1 MPTCSWFEI
10 ELNGLIPDSCRLIT
24 PSEGLALYSRK
35 SPDPTFSNIDMND
48 AYDDQLFKLIS
59 DITQVDKVDFNID
72 AGVVSSSKS
81 VTLAEE
87 VFTNNS
93 DTEQVMTFSTNKG
106 VTNSCTFEYGTGFAV
121 NVGMEFSGVYNP
133 IHCLVCGAIC

>member
-10 ELNGLIPDSCRLIT
+10 ESQGGLDLFRLIT
-24 PSEGLALYSRK
+24 PSEGLTLYSRL
-35 SPDPTFSNIDMND
+35 SPDPTFSNADKNIF
-48 AYDDQLFKLIS
+48 YEDQLFRFIL
-59 DITQVDKVDFNID
+59 DGMQVDKVDFNLD
-72 AGVVSSSKS
+72 AGVISSSKS

-121 NVGMEFSGVYNP
+121 DVGMEFGGVCNP
-133 IHCLVCGAIC
+133 IHCLVCGAVC